1 MVGEMPSAETPHVV
15 ASAEIPAEVIFR
27 IETITIIL
35 VILLVARSQWP
46 KAQIPVYRCFR
57 REALSLVASIG
68 DGNVI
73 KILCIFAAIF
83 ALAFLDLNGS
93 QKAVP
98 ASAPVATGL
107 QQAAP
112 AKASTAAPLCT
123 VDMEKFLNIKEGMS
137 RSQIERDIGCP
148 GEVLSSG
155 SAGKFQTVLLSWKGN
170 SPSSKMRAVFR
181 NDTLISKAQLGLK

>member
-1 MVGEMPSAETPHVV
+1 
-15 ASAEIPAEVIFR
+15 
-27 IETITIIL
+27 
-35 VILLVARSQWP
+35 
-46 KAQIPVYRCFR
+46 
-57 REALSLVASIG
+57 LVASIG
-68 DGNVI
+68 DGAVI
-73 KILCIFAAIF
+73 KILWILVGIF
-83 ALAFLDLNGS
+83 ALAFVNLNGS

-123 VDMEKFLNIKEGMS
+123 VDMEKFLNMKEGMS

-155 SAGKFQTVLLSWKGN
+155 TAGKFQTVLLAWKGN

-181 NDTLISKAQLGLK
+181 NNTLVSKAQLGLR

>member
-1 MVGEMPSAETPHVV
+1 M
-15 ASAEIPAEVIFR
+15 
-27 IETITIIL
+27 
-35 VILLVARSQWP
+35 
-46 KAQIPVYRCFR
+46 
-57 REALSLVASIG
+57 
-68 DGNVI
+68 I
-73 KILCIFAAIF
+73 KILWILVGIF
-83 ALAFLDLNGS
+83 ALAFFTLNGS

-98 ASAPVATGL
+98 ASAPGATGL

-123 VDMEKFLNIKEGMS
+123 VDMEKFLNMKEGMS

-155 SAGKFQTVLLSWKGN
+155 TAGKFQTVLLAWKGN

-181 NDTLISKAQLGLK
+181 NNTLVSKAQLGLR